1 MNSRRNF
8 RAAPLALTL
17 ATAFAAAI
25 GATALLSMPAT
36 AGEDSGSS
44 DVRRLR
50 EEGKVLPMEEILAR
64 SRQAQ
69 PGQVVEVELENEDGR
84 YIYEVKIIDDA
95 DRVHKLELDAA
106 SGEVRAR
113 ESK

>member
-1 MNSRRNF
+1 MNLHRRF
-8 RAAPLALTL
+8 PATPLALAATL
-17 ATAFAAAI
+17 AAAI
-25 GATALLSMPAT
+25 GATALLPSPAA
-36 AGEDSGSS
+36 AGDDSRISE
-44 DVRRLR
+44 VRRLR

-69 PGQVVEVELENEDGR
+69 PGQVVEVELDDEDGR
-84 YIYEVKIIDDA
+84 YVYEVKIIDDA

-113 ESK
+113 KSK